1 MPIKSSQNRPISSHH
16 FEEPK
21 KCRILPEEPTDT
33 ILMSE
38 VVVVLEVEVV
48 LENSLLDS
56 AVVDDN
62 LPC

>member
-1 MPIKSSQNRPISSHH
+1 MKQ
-16 FEEPK
+16 
-21 KCRILPEEPTDT
+21 LGVV
-33 ILMSE
+33 LMAWLLGE